1 MAEHRKFA
9 FDTVFEGAGEVAASP
24 GAYKRL
30 YTAAEVEQ
38 IRAQARA
45 EGEAAALQRAEAQT
59 AQALPQLAEA
69 ARFALPSL
77 VQAAHEHRVGSAEL
91 ALAAARKIADA
102 ACDRFPEAPV
112 QAALAALAREVEA
125 APRLVLQAA
134 PDLLDALQAAL
145 EETAQAI
152 GFSGQI
158 VARADPALPRAAF
171 LLDWGDGRAAFDP
184 QAAAARVGAALEAA
198 LAAEGLHAEAL
209 PIPITPTSET
219 DHG

>member
-1 MAEHRKFA
+1 MVDAPHRKFA
-9 FDTVFEGAGEVAASP
+9 FETEFDGP
-24 GAYKRL
+24 GATMPTLSPYKRL
-30 YTAAEVEQ
+30 YTAEEVE
-38 IRAQARA
+38 RAKAQAWA
-45 EGEAAALQRAEAQT
+45 EGEAAALGRAEAQT
-59 AQALPQLAEA
+59 AQALSQLAEA
-69 ARFALPSL
+69 ARFALPTL

-125 APRLVLQAA
+125 TPRLLLHAA
-134 PDLLDALQAAL
+134 PDLLEQLQAAL

-158 VARADPALPRAAF
+158 LARSDPDMPRAAF
-171 LLDWGDGRAAFDP
+171 VLDWGDGRAAFDP

-198 LAAEGLHAEAL
+198 LAAEGLHAEPLMTAKL
-209 PIPITPTSET
+209 ET